1 MLGLNTIL
9 KEYGNCKIAIYGLGT
24 ETEKILA
31 ELSSLSSGFHII
43 GLLDGYKDKGI
54 LYNMPIISLEQAV
67 EERVKIILVAARP
80 GSCKVIAKRIGKVC
94 IDNHIALIDIRGKN
108 LCNINKVVYDF
119 KNFNGVTKQQLL
131 EKVAKKDIVSFDLF
145 DTLIMRQTLFSTDI
159 LELLDYELKERE
171 VIIEDFKE
179 KRIACEKE
187 LSKYTAPTLVEI
199 YAYMKEIYAI
209 TDLNPEEVAELEW
222 QIDYELIVPR
232 EEVCALLADI
242 SRNGKKTYIV
252 SDSYY
257 TKSQLTKMLNKCMIT
272 EYIDILDSCEFK
284 TGKTQ
289 CLFDN
294 LKKITNKQSYLHIGD
309 DWIADIESAEKNGI
323 CAFQLY
329 SGIELLEMSGYMGL
343 WDEILSLSD
352 RIRVGMFV
360 SKIFNSPFQF
370 ENDERKISVYSAYDI
385 GYLFFAPM
393 ICDFTIW
400 FYEKVRDN
408 NLKNVFFCSRDGYL
422 IKKLYDELAGNT
434 SSIYFLTSRTAS
446 IRAGVEDVD
455 DIKYV
460 QEMKFSGSLQEQLWE
475 RFGIYDNLE
484 VNSQLENGSLL
495 DYSKMILDRG
505 KLCREGYKKYIDK
518 LGIREGNIA
527 FFDFVAKGTS
537 QFFCGRLLNN
547 HLEGFYFLQLEEESM
562 KERKLAIH
570 SFYKSDE
577 RDNSA
582 IFENY
587 YILETILTAP
597 TPSIKE
603 IDGLGEP
610 LYAEETR
617 TGKDIECLCAVQNGI
632 LDYFRTYLNLCPEKL
647 LKVNKKMDE
656 IMLSL
661 IHGIAILNEDF
672 LNLKVEDPFFN
683 RITDL
688 TDLIQT
694 N

>member
-1 MLGLNTIL
+1 MLDLKLIL
-9 KEYGNCKIAIYGLGT
+9 KKYEKCKIAIYGLGT
-24 ETEKILA
+24 ETEKVLR
-31 ELSSLSSGFHII
+31 ELSSQFQII
-43 GLLDGYKDKGI
+43 GLLDGYRSSGI
-54 LYNMPIISLEQAV
+54 LYDMPIISLEQAV
-67 EERVKIILVAARP
+67 EEQIKLIIVAARP
-80 GSCKVIAKRIGKVC
+80 GSCKAIAKRIGKVC
-94 IDNHIALIDIRGKN
+94 IDNHIVLIDIRGKN
-108 LCNINKVVYDF
+108 LCDINKVVYDF
-119 KNFNGVTKQQLL
+119 KNFKGITKQQLL

-159 LELLDYELKERE
+159 LELLDYELKKRK

-179 KRIACEKE
+179 KRLACEKE
-187 LSKYTAPTLVEI
+187 LSKHTAPTLVEI
-199 YAYMKEIYAI
+199 YAFMKEIYAV
-209 TDLNPEEVAELEW
+209 TDLIPENVAELEW

-242 SRNGKKTYIV
+242 SRSGKKIYIV

-257 TKSQLTKMLNKCMIT
+257 TKSQLVKMLDKCMIT

-284 TGKTQ
+284 TSKTQ
-289 CLFDN
+289 DLFEN
-294 LKKITNKQSYLHIGD
+294 IKEIAGKQSYIHIGD
-309 DWIADIESAEKNGI
+309 DQIADIESAVKNGI
-323 CAFQLY
+323 CACQLY

-343 WDEILSLSD
+343 WDEISSLSD
-352 RIRVGMFV
+352 RIRIGMFV

-393 ICDFTIW
+393 ISDFTIW
-400 FYEKVRDN
+400 FYEKVRNN
-408 NLKNVFFCSRDGYL
+408 NLKNIFFCSRDGYL
-422 IKKLYDELAGNT
+422 IKKLYDELVGNT

-446 IRAGVEDVD
+446 IRAGVESID

-460 QEMKFSGSLQEQLWE
+460 QEMKFSGSLQEQLRE
-475 RFGIYDNLE
+475 RFGIYE
-484 VNSQLENGSLL
+484 NSKANFQLENGNLL
-495 DYSKMILDRG
+495 DCSEMILDRG
-505 KLCREGYKKYIDK
+505 KPCRERYKKYIDK
-518 LGIREGNIA
+518 LDIREGNIA

-537 QFFCGRLLNN
+537 QFFCGRLLKN
-547 HLEGFYFLQLEEESM
+547 HLEGFYFLQLEKENM
-562 KERKLAIH
+562 KERELDIQ

-587 YILETILTAP
+587 YILESILTAP

-603 IDGLGEP
+603 FDDLGAP

-617 TGKDIECLCAVQNGI
+617 TSKDIKCLCDVQNGI
-632 LDYFRTYLNLCPEKL
+632 HDYFKTYLNICPENL
-647 LKVNKKMDE
+647 LEVNKKLDE

-661 IHGIAILNEDF
+661 IHGLTILNEDF

-683 RITDL
+683 RITNL
-688 TDLIQT
+688 TDLI
-694 N
+694 

>member
-9 KEYGNCKIAIYGLGT
+9 KEYVNCKIAIYGLGT
-24 ETEKILA
+24 ETEKVLA
-31 ELSSLSSGFHII
+31 ELSSEFHII

-67 EERVKIILVAARP
+67 EEQVKIILVAARP
-80 GSCKVIAKRIGKVC
+80 GSCKAIAKRIGKVC
-94 IDNHIALIDIRGKN
+94 MDNHIALIDIRGKN
-108 LCNINKVVYDF
+108 LCDINKVVYDF
-119 KNFNGVTKQQLL
+119 KNFNGITRQQLL
-131 EKVAKKDIVSFDLF
+131 EKIAKKDIVSFDLF

-159 LELLDYELKERE
+159 LELLDCKLKERE
-171 VIIEDFKE
+171 IIIEDFKE
-179 KRIACEKE
+179 KRLSCEKE
-187 LSKYTAPTLVEI
+187 LSKYKAPTLVEI
-199 YAYMKEIYAI
+199 YAYMKEIYSI
-209 TDLNPEEVAELEW
+209 VNLNPEEVANLEW

-232 EEVCALLADI
+232 KEVCALLIDVC
-242 SRNGKKTYIV
+242 RKGKKVYIV

-257 TKSQLTKMLNKCMIT
+257 TKPQLAKMLNKCMIT
-272 EYIDILDSCEFK
+272 GYIDILDSCEFK

-294 LKKITNKQSYLHIGD
+294 LKKITNEQSYLHIGD
-309 DWIADIESAEKNGI
+309 DMIADIESAEKSGI
-323 CAFQLY
+323 CACQLY
-329 SGIELLEMSGYMGL
+329 SGIELLEMSGYMGM
-343 WDEILSLSD
+343 WNEISSLAD

-360 SKIFNSPFQF
+360 SKTFNSPFQF

-393 ICDFTIW
+393 ISDFTIW
-400 FYEKVRDN
+400 LYEKVRDS

-422 IKKLYDELAGNT
+422 VKKLYDELVSNT

-446 IRAGVEDVD
+446 IRAGVDNVD

-475 RFGIYDNLE
+475 RFGIYEKSE
-484 VNSQLENGSLL
+484 VNSQLEDGSLL
-495 DYSKMILDRG
+495 DYSEMILDRG
-505 KLCREGYKKYIDK
+505 KLCREGYQKYIDK

-537 QFFCGRLLNN
+537 QFYCGRLLKN
-547 HLEGFYFLQLEEESM
+547 HLEGFYFLQLEEEYM
-562 KERKLAIH
+562 KERKLDIQ
-570 SFYKSDE
+570 SFYISDE
-577 RDNSA
+577 RDDSA

-603 IDGLGEP
+603 IDDFGEP
-610 LYAEETR
+610 VYAEETR
-617 TGKDIECLCAVQNGI
+617 TDKDIECLCDVQNGI
-632 LDYFRTYLNLCPEKL
+632 HDYFKTYINLCPKNL
-647 LKVNKKMDE
+647 LEVNKKLDE

-683 RITDL
+683 RMTDITDL
-688 TDLIQT
+688 I
-694 N
+694 